1 MKQWI
6 SPNSPLHFT
15 RLRLRESQAFVHAAI
30 HQDSLPSNVR
40 RAFRSEP
47 NNSFGNLTRLAQPL
61 QRCVRSPIGENLFF
75 FLAQSNGTRLG
86 QFFQAIGGG
95 ESGSDIVDQNSV
107 FAELVGQ
114 ALYQPHNCSANGV
127 GEHEVGDGLFGGNG
141 GNRDDTPPAFTLH
154 VRDHFACEIYR
165 AKEICLY
172 SLAPVVV
179 ARSEKALG
187 RRTAGIGYA
196 DVDAAKFF
204 GDGGNEPANDFG
216 IGNVEDLGENLG
228 PMLISDLAGG
238 QLEGLLVARAD
249 GHATA
254 LSRKRFRRSE
264 PDSLASSSYQSNT
277 VFQPQIHGA
286 SIINVA
292 VDFILSASPRPF
304 TLSSEVMRLK
314 RRSFHPETKAVRGAS
329 DLDRKNGP
337 MATPIYQTATFEV
350 ADNDEQLRV
359 TPTDHFYTR
368 YGNPTNTVAERT
380 VAQLEGVDAA
390 LTFAS
395 GMGAI
400 TTTIMALL
408 KSGDHIVAQR
418 DIYGGAT
425 KFFTQWLPKMG
436 VETTLV
442 DTTEYDQHARAIR
455 PNTKLL
461 YVESP
466 TNPAVRVVDLKK
478 IVALARGHNL
488 LSMIDATFG
497 TPINQRPSEFGI
509 DLIMHSGTK
518 YLAGHSDLICG
529 VVAGSGDLIEK
540 IHSTRTTL
548 GNCMDPHASWMLIR
562 GLKTLAVRV
571 ARQNDNA
578 LRVAEFLSQHDKA
591 RRVHYPFLK
600 NHPQYAIAREQM
612 SGGGGMVSFEVEGTG
627 DDARRLTEALRLFT
641 LAPSLG
647 GVESLVSI
655 PVLTSHAMISA
666 QDRLKMGVTEQMI
679 RLSVGIENAD
689 DLIADLEHAFE
700 AVAARQHAQVG

>member
-1 MKQWI
+1 
-6 SPNSPLHFT
+6 
-15 RLRLRESQAFVHAAI
+15 
-30 HQDSLPSNVR
+30 
-40 RAFRSEP
+40 
-47 NNSFGNLTRLAQPL
+47 
-61 QRCVRSPIGENLFF
+61 
-75 FLAQSNGTRLG
+75 
-86 QFFQAIGGG
+86 
-95 ESGSDIVDQNSV
+95 
-107 FAELVGQ
+107 
-114 ALYQPHNCSANGV
+114 
-127 GEHEVGDGLFGGNG
+127 
-141 GNRDDTPPAFTLH
+141 
-154 VRDHFACEIYR
+154 
-165 AKEICLY
+165 
-172 SLAPVVV
+172 
-179 ARSEKALG
+179 
-187 RRTAGIGYA
+187 
-196 DVDAAKFF
+196 
-204 GDGGNEPANDFG
+204 
-216 IGNVEDLGENLG
+216 
-228 PMLISDLAGG
+228 
-238 QLEGLLVARAD
+238 
-249 GHATA
+249 
-254 LSRKRFRRSE
+254 
-264 PDSLASSSYQSNT
+264 
-277 VFQPQIHGA
+277 
-286 SIINVA
+286 
-292 VDFILSASPRPF
+292 
-304 TLSSEVMRLK
+304 MRMK

-329 DLDRKNGP
+329 DLDKKNGP

-380 VAQLEGVDAA
+380 IAQLEGVDAA

-436 VETTLV
+436 IETTLV

-466 TNPAVRVVDLKK
+466 TNPAVCVVDLKR
-478 IVALARGHNL
+478 VASLARQHNL

-578 LRVAEFLSQHDKA
+578 LRVAEFLWQHDKV

-600 NHPQYAIAREQM
+600 SHPQYAIAREQM

-627 DDARRLTEALRLFT
+627 DDARRLTESLRLFT

-655 PVLTSHAMISA
+655 PVLTSHAMITA
-666 QDRLKMGVTEQMI
+666 AEREKMGVTEQMI

-689 DLIADLEHAFE
+689 DLIADLEHALQ
-700 AVAARQHAQVG
+700 AVTTTPQHAQVG